1 MATTSFRALTL
12 FSDPRDVAT
21 VVNNI
26 LAGKQNNTGT
36 LTLTTSATSS
46 AIIDYI
52 VGPESVILFMPTNA
66 AGAAELA
73 AGGMYVSARA
83 KNTFTITHANAGTT
97 RTFDYVVIG

>member
-12 FSDPRDVAT
+12 FSDPRDVA
-21 VVNNI
+21 
-26 LAGKQNNTGT
+26 
-36 LTLTTSATSS
+36 TTSATSS

-83 KNTFTITHANAGTT
+83 KNTFTITHASAGTT

>member
-1 MATTSFRALTL
+1 MATTSFRALTP
-12 FSDPRDVAT
+12 FSDERDVAT

-26 LAGKQNNTGT
+26 LSGKQNNTGSVT
-36 LTLTTSATSS
+36 LAIATTTTAVT
-46 AIIDYI
+46 DYI
-52 VGPESVILFMPTNA
+52 VGPESVILLMPTNA